1 MSGQYLLLN
10 CLYIICINYR
20 KIFRVS
26 MFSKNRQRKLPKF
39 KLCVSKKSINTG
51 FVWLGK
57 VRMKTAIFDLIREIQ
72 GMSGKFVNL
81 SGIFFVGEILSLF
94 CILVSFNPNI
104 IVLCNHHF
112 ANHENIVLWLY
123 YQHGYQFLNSLNSL
137 NCSEFFFATWNILEK
152 VTFSDWFLNCSEFW
166 FFDKI
171 LSPLNQEILKRLR
184 KNYLYSFNQGKV
196 GNNLNNNLSNNNYE
210 QQKFVSFVFII

>member
-166 FFDKI
+166 FLDKI
-171 LSPLNQEILKRLR
+171 LSPLNQENLKRLR

>member
-1 MSGQYLLLN
+1 MSVQYLLLN

-171 LSPLNQEILKRLR
+171 LSPLNQENLKRLR

>member
-1 MSGQYLLLN
+1 
-10 CLYIICINYR
+10 
-20 KIFRVS
+20 

-123 YQHGYQFLNSLNSL
+123 YQHGYQFLN
-137 NCSEFFFATWNILEK
+137 CSEFFFFCYLKYTWK
-152 VTFSDWFLNCSEFW
+152 SH
-166 FFDKI
+166 FFR
-171 LSPLNQEILKRLR
+171 LILKLFWILIFWQNLVST
-184 KNYLYSFNQGKV
+184 KSGKPKKIK
-196 GNNLNNNLSNNNYE
+196 GKLSVFLQPGKSL
-210 QQKFVSFVFII
+210 QQPQQ

>member
-94 CILVSFNPNI
+94 CILVSINPNI

-171 LSPLNQEILKRLR
+171 LSPLNQENLKRLR